1 MTHHFG
7 AAALGAAL
15 CFASAAGCND
25 APEIATADLHD
36 LSGRRIGTAHLRS
49 TDEGILVTVDAD
61 SLPPGE
67 HGFHVHEHG
76 ACELPGFESAG
87 THFNPTD
94 VHHGLAHGAEHAHAG
109 DMLNLHVDA
118 SGRVVAH
125 RVIVGA
131 TMDAGDEES
140 SDSLLRE
147 GGTALVIHAAP
158 DDYVSDPAG
167 ASGPRIACGVIEG
180 RTRT

>member
-15 CFASAAGCND
+15 CFASASGCND
-25 APEIATADLHD
+25 ARETATADLHD
-36 LSGRRIGTAHLRS
+36 LSGRRIGSASLRS
-49 TDEGILVTVDAD
+49 TDEGILVTIEAD

-76 ACELPGFESAG
+76 SCEPPGFESAG

-94 VHHGLAHGAEHAHAG
+94 AHHGLAHGMEHSHVG
-109 DMLNLHVDA
+109 DMVNLFVDP
-118 SGRVVAH
+118 SGRTVAH

-131 TMDAGDEES
+131 TLHADDDETS
-140 SDSLLRE
+140 NSLLRE

-158 DDYVSDPAG
+158 DDYITDPAG
-167 ASGPRIACGVIEG
+167 ASGPRIACGVIEAG
-180 RTRT
+180 AT